1 MLFEIIKTQEER
13 RKLRD
18 INFCLVE
25 KMNERE
31 ETRFIGLNNVIKVD
45 REDWDT

>member
-1 MLFEIIKTQEER
+1 MLFEILMMQEQR

-25 KMNERE
+25 KMNE
-31 ETRFIGLNNVIKVD
+31 TRFIGLNNMIKVD

>member
-1 MLFEIIKTQEER
+1 MLFEIIMMQEQR

-31 ETRFIGLNNVIKVD
+31 KTRFIGLNNMIKVD
-45 REDWDT
+45 REDLET